1 MNAPRLEFRY
11 LGQFAIRAGAEWQP
25 GPSPKKGRD
34 LIQFLGAYPRRVG
47 TRDELASA
55 FWPELDADSIAHRV
69 HLAVS
74 GARTYLRAMLGGHDA
89 IQRVAGGYAWDPRVT
104 VSSDVDGFLA
114 LCRAGSLDEL
124 RSAVAS
130 YRGEFLAGE
139 LADWMQPL
147 HIRCATAYEFAL
159 ELLAQDAQ
167 RNGDA
172 ANAVSYGLELVAAE
186 PGHEGATRLVM
197 RAFAAQGQRGRA
209 LERYDALQAYLR
221 KHLGL
226 APTEETAS
234 LARAL
239 LAGAELERESVTIA
253 H

>member
-1 MNAPRLEFRY
+1 MDAPSLEFRY
-11 LGQFAIRAGAEWQP
+11 LGQFAIRSGTEWQP

-55 FWPELDADSIAHRV
+55 FWPNLDADSIAHRV

-89 IQRVAGGYAWDPRVT
+89 IQRVAGGYAWDPGVA
-104 VSSDVDGFLA
+104 VSSDVDDFLA
-114 LCRAGSLDEL
+114 LCRSGSLDEL
-124 RSAVAS
+124 RAAIAL

-139 LADWMQPL
+139 LADWLQPL
-147 HIRCATAYEFAL
+147 RIRCATAYESAL
-159 ELLAQDAQ
+159 ERLAEDAR
-167 RNGDA
+167 RNGDDA
-172 ANAVSYGLELVAAE
+172 SVVSYGLELIGAE

-209 LERYDALQAYLR
+209 QERYEALEAYLR

-234 LARAL
+234 LSRAL
-239 LAGAELERESVTIA
+239 LAGTVPDLEGV
-253 H
+253 